1 MGRFL
6 PESGPSEN
14 VYISNHH
21 KLSIMIDISEKD
33 IVRRYAKASGR
44 IYLKKETIETIS
56 NGKVKKG
63 DVFTSAKI
71 AGMEGAKDAWNRL
84 PYCHQIPLE
93 GVDIDIELLEDSVKA
108 TCVVIAQWKTGVE
121 MDALS
126 GVTSALLTVWDMVK
140 YIEKDDSGNY
150 PETRITDVK
159 VETKVKGHA

>member
-33 IVRRYAKASGR
+33 IVRRYAKASGK

-84 PYCHQIPLE
+84 HLMHPFQLQF
-93 GVDIDIELLEDSVKA
+93 S
-108 TCVVIAQWKTGVE
+108 TAQ
-121 MDALS
+121 
-126 GVTSALLTVWDMVK
+126 
-140 YIEKDDSGNY
+140 
-150 PETRITDVK
+150 
-159 VETKVKGHA
+159 